1 LEVDLIGHED
11 IVRELRSL
19 AASEEPPHA
28 LLLAGPEGT
37 GRAGL
42 AQMYARLLNCTGRG
56 PGPQDAFPCGV
67 CRNCHLIEEGTHPDV
82 ITVAPGDVLCRPRE
96 GESHA
101 KHPDSRDIRICQVR
115 GIIDLVARYPFE
127 ANYRMIV
134 LDPAERLGREAAH
147 TLLKTL
153 EEPPGHTV
161 LVLITAAP
169 ESIIETILSRCRR
182 IDVRTVPRPV
192 IEAALVARGIEP
204 AVANRAAEASR
215 GLPAKAL
222 EYAKSPDLMGDR
234 SRILGRC
241 AQLAAANTG
250 ERFKYANDL
259 AERFRSDRNKA
270 GAELDIWESFWEER
284 LRESAANG
292 NRSQTSACLVAMKA
306 IVQAREDLQTQVVAR
321 AALELMM
328 LSFPRVRLD
337 ELSEEVSAAHA

>member
-1 LEVDLIGHED
+1 VDLIGHED
-11 IVRELRSL
+11 IIRELRSL

-37 GRAGL
+37 GRTGL
-42 AQMYARLLNCTGRG
+42 ARLYAKLLNCTS
-56 PGPQDAFPCGV
+56 QDALPCGV
-67 CRNCHLIEEGTHPDV
+67 CRNCHLIDEGTHPDV
-82 ITVAPGDVLCRPRE
+82 IRLGPGDVLCRPRD
-96 GESHA
+96 GESHP

-115 GIIDLVARYPFE
+115 GLIDLVARYPFE
-127 ANYRMIV
+127 ANYRTIII
-134 LDPAERLGREAAH
+134 DPADRLGREAAH

-153 EEPPGHTV
+153 EEPPGHTI

-215 GLPAKAL
+215 GMPGKAL
-222 EYAKSPDLMGDR
+222 EFAKSPDLMGDR
-234 SRILGRC
+234 ARLLERC
-241 AQLAAANTG
+241 AQLAAGRTT
-250 ERFKYANDL
+250 ERFKYAGDL

-284 LRESAANG
+284 LRATAEVG
-292 NRSQTSACLVAMKA
+292 DRQQTAQCLVAMKA
-306 IVQAREDLQTQVVAR
+306 IVQAREDLQTQVIPR

-337 ELSEEVSAAHA
+337 VTTEEVSAAHA

>member
-1 LEVDLIGHED
+1 MIGHED

-28 LLLAGPEGT
+28 LLLAGSEGT

-42 AQMYARLLNCTGRG
+42 AQMYAKLLNCAERG
-56 PGPQDAFPCGV
+56 SGAAPCGV
-67 CRNCHLIEEGTHPDV
+67 CRNCHLIDEGTHPDV
-82 ITVAPGDVLCRPRE
+82 ITLGPGDVLCRPRE

-115 GIIDLVARYPFE
+115 GLIDLVARYPFE

-134 LDPAERLGREAAH
+134 IDPADRLGREAAH

-161 LVLITAAP
+161 IVLITAAP

-204 AVANRAAEASR
+204 AIANRAAEASR
-215 GLPAKAL
+215 GLPGKAL
-222 EYAKSPDLMGDR
+222 EFAKSPDLMGDR
-234 SRILGRC
+234 ARILGRC
-241 AQLAAANTG
+241 AQLASANTG

-259 AERFRSDRNKA
+259 AERFRSDRNKT
-270 GAELDIWESFWEER
+270 GTELDIWEAFWEER
-284 LRESAANG
+284 LRLTAAPG
-292 NRSQTSACLVAMKA
+292 NRAETAECLVAMKA
-306 IVQAREDLQTQVVAR
+306 IGQAREDLQTQVAPR
-321 AALELMM
+321 AVFELMM

-337 ELSEEVSAAHA
+337 VLSEEVSAAHA